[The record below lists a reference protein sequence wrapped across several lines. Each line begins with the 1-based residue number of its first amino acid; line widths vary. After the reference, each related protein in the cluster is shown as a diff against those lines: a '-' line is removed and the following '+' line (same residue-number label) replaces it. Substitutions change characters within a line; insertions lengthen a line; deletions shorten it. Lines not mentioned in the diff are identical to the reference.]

1 MHFSAPSHPLVYSFL
16 LRREAF
22 NSAGRIIVETR
33 EQGEKLL
40 QTLEALEHIH
50 PTQKIYRL
58 ISTPLDILEVYDD
71 PDMVGIFPIET
82 LDWKIDEK
90 EQWQYCFDIEK
101 GMKCGEEKLISWL
114 TEHGYIARKSDE
126 IGTYFRA
133 GDTVSVPLKKGILR
147 VSFFG
152 TTVEDIF
159 LDDTSL
165 TSARVYALNPLLPAG
180 RIS

>member
-40 QTLEALEHIH
+40 QTLEALEHIRS
-50 PTQKIYRL
+50 TQKIYRL
-58 ISTPLDILEVYDD
+58 ISTPLDILEVRDD

-90 EQWQYCFDIEK
+90 EQ
-101 GMKCGEEKLISWL
+101 
-114 TEHGYIARKSDE
+114 
-126 IGTYFRA
+126 
-133 GDTVSVPLKKGILR
+133 
-147 VSFFG
+147 
-152 TTVEDIF
+152 
-159 LDDTSL
+159 
-165 TSARVYALNPLLPAG
+165 
-180 RIS
+180 